1 MQGKGVKPCVA
12 DTIKICRGKELETGL
27 VGRGGVKIGEWGAAS
42 RGNGKGSIREHLPYA
57 LMHVSYQ
64 RVSENQDYYYYYYF
78 TILLFYYLIP
88 YILLFIDVH
97 VD

>member
-27 VGRGGVKIGEWGAAS
+27 VGRGGGGAAS

-64 RVSENQDYYYYYYF
+64 RVSENQDYYYYSFF
-78 TILLFYYLIP
+78 TNNY
-88 YILLFIDVH
+88 
-97 VD
+97 